1 MAESPTRI
9 NRMDQVRLQLIA
21 VDYDTRGRYL
31 VVDEAAVFDLS
42 RPKRFDNMRSAL
54 RLGMEM
60 DGGENGT

>member
-1 MAESPTRI
+1 
-9 NRMDQVRLQLIA
+9 MDQVRLQLIA